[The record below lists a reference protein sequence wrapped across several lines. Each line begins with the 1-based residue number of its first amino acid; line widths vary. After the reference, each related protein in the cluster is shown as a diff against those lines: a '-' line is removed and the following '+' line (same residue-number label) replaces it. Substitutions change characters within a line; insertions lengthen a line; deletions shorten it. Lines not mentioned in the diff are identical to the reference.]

1 MHLSSPTCTCVMKFI
16 NNEMSMSNKRADE
29 EMAEDKSRQT
39 MSRPTLVMKI
49 ETVWCVYQQNVCLVI
64 HFLVYGM
71 YCLC

>member
-1 MHLSSPTCTCVMKFI
+1 
-16 NNEMSMSNKRADE
+16 MSNKRADE